1 MAEFHLSAEAR
12 ADLRDIALYTQ
23 AMWGHEQRNSYVFE
37 LEGVFDRLAAM
48 PGLGRSREDIRPGV
62 FSHPAGRHMVWY
74 RPVDKGIEILRVL
87 HPRQRSEDA
96 LP

>member
-1 MAEFHLSAEAR
+1 MAEFHLSAEAK

-23 AMWGHEQRNSYVFE
+23 AMWGREQRNSYVFG
-37 LEGVFDRLAAM
+37 LEDVFVRLAAM

-62 FSHPAGRHMVWY
+62 FSYPAGRHMVWY
-74 RPVDKGIEILRVL
+74 RPVDAGIEILRVV
-87 HPRQRSEDA
+87 HTRQRSEDA